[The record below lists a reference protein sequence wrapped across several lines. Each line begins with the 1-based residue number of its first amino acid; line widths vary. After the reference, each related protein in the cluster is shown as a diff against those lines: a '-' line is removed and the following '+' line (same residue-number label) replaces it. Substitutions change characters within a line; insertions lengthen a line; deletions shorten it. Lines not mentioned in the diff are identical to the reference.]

1 MKKFLFIAMVQL
13 SALVALSQLSISNTK
28 WLAHFE
34 IPRSADM
41 IMEFKNDTLIISH
54 TTGQVVSSYYFRQ
67 RNDSLFVRTIKSF
80 APCPEG
86 AEGWYQIEWR
96 ENGQKFIFHVLN
108 DNCKPRSNAWT
119 GMRILEKIKS
129 Q

>member
-1 MKKFLFIAMVQL
+1 MIAAL
-13 SALVALSQLSISNTK
+13 INLYASAQNPLSNTK
-28 WLAHFE
+28 WNVHFE
-34 IPRSADM
+34 IPRSADI
-41 IMEFKNDTLIISH
+41 IMEFKKDTLIMYGSN
-54 TTGQVVSSYYFRQ
+54 GMAVSSYYFQQ

-96 ENGQKFIFHVLN
+96 ENGEKFIFHVLS
-108 DNCKPRSNAWT
+108 DSCKPRSNAWT